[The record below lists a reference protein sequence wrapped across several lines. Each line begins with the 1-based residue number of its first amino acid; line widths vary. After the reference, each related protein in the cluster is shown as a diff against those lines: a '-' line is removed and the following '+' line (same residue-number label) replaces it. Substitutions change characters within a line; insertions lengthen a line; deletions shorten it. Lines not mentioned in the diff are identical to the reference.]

1 MRKKGSSEC
10 GFGCGCNKHQRLL
23 ELKISKQVRYL
34 VNVFTKS
41 EGRES
46 ASSFAK
52 ATRHM
57 LQILTYLLCDVCGSA
72 LLKAKMR
79 RAVSWGVNCTLY
91 GCVTWKTVNKVSD
104 KFTASV
110 FGVEYIS

>member
-1 MRKKGSSEC
+1 MR
-10 GFGCGCNKHQRLL
+10 F
-23 ELKISKQVRYL
+23 L
-34 VNVFTKS
+34 VAVFTES

-57 LQILTYLLCDVCGSA
+57 LQILAYLLCDVCASA
-72 LLKAKMR
+72 VLKAKMR
-79 RAVSWGVNCTLY
+79 PAVSCGVNCTLC
-91 GCVTWKTVNKVSD
+91 GCVTCRAVTKVSD
-104 KFTASV
+104 KFTAFV